1 MNDNNNK
8 KRKLLDECKK
18 TTESQTNYSPIRI
31 TLNNVA
37 SGEDLTASNKIANQP
52 EFQDSSPGTT
62 SVEFQIQSNDNI
74 PAILIN
80 ELEETPKPLRGSL
93 SYDSEV
99 KSLKKTISKNEKELT
114 ESSSNIEKLTN
125 AKDKLEIEAKTSQAS
140 FDTEQKQRV
149 YFEGE
154 CEKLNLLLEASAKDS
169 EMHTKTSSLIL
180 TKNPVKQ
187 QQQQASTPGNIRK
200 LGAII
205 KERYN
210 EIEDDYNNDDDDVD
224 DDSIRKHQFNE
235 KV

>member
-37 SGEDLTASNKIANQP
+37 SGEDLTASNKIAKQP

-99 KSLKKTISKNEKELT
+99 NSLKNEKEIT

-125 AKDKLEIEAKTSQAS
+125 AKDKLEVEAKTSQAS

-187 QQQQASTPGNIRK
+187 QQLQASTPGNIRK

-210 EIEDDYNNDDDDVD
+210 EIEDDYNNDDDDED